1 MDEFFDIEKDTET
14 FTTALCTAFILNGGK
29 ALTIKIKGKKTTVT
43 AEEIEK
49 CIDKDGN
56 LDTKKLINDKSG
68 IEKAAKKISSKKLF
82 NEVDDSLENQ
92 IRSNLLEKHNRGEID
107 LNNMSKSEL
116 KNYINAE
123 AINIKNNLSNIIKN
137 SNFNKNN
144 LIDGIVNTIPKDL
157 DELTKARMVYLKL
170 NQSVTYSDQ
179 YFAMNINSESK
190 KLYKNELSEIYN
202 RNFDVSNLS
211 TNSIICSNWSSIYA
225 DLLKKVGIN
234 PKKIEIVKAGD
245 SKGAHQWV
253 KMELDNGKI
262 LFADATNN
270 INGMTDLA
278 NSKLGNSTGGFIITT
293 AEEYSKL
300 KELYGSDAKTFQAI
314 NSNKNPDITKIDE
327 NIGYSNKQYM
337 EDFQNIINIYGR
349 DASNSVSVNDKI
361 NIFKDIL
368 NSNKYSALDV
378 YVIARTYASNLF
390 GSSSDTKFYVDG
402 NKVITVIEIKINNN
416 DTKYL
421 YKINDSDIKET
432 NNIDNIIK
440 GAISNR

>member
-1 MDEFFDIEKDTET
+1 M
-14 FTTALCTAFILNGGK
+14 
-29 ALTIKIKGKKTTVT
+29 TVT
-43 AEEIEK
+43 AETVEK

-68 IEKAAKKISSKKLF
+68 IEKATKKISSKKLF

-390 GSSSDTKFYVDG
+390 ESSSDTKFYVDG
-402 NKVITVIEIKINNN
+402 NKVITVIEIKINNK

>member
-14 FTTALCTAFILNGGK
+14 FTTALLTALVLNGGK
-29 ALTIKIKGKKTTVT
+29 ALTVKIKGKKMTVT
-43 AEEIEK
+43 AEEVEK

-56 LDTKKLINDKSG
+56 LDTKKLVNDKSG
-68 IEKAAKKISSKKLF
+68 IEKATKKISSKKLF
-82 NEVDDSLENQ
+82 NKVDDSLENQ

-116 KNYINAE
+116 KNYINVE
-123 AINIKNNLSNIIKN
+123 ATNIKNNLSNIIKN

-327 NIGYSNKQYM
+327 NIEYSNKQYM

-390 GSSSDTKFYVDG
+390 GSSSDTRFYVDG
-402 NKVITVIEIKINNN
+402 KKVITVIEIKINNN